1 MVKCILDVPSEPC
14 RDLFLLQ
21 LYARYS
27 ALFLAISVSF
37 NHGRFY
43 LTHFIDEQTMSFGV
57 MFLKSSLGLPD
68 SGPSRR
74 EWQVLRAQNLEPDNM
89 DFIPASPQAN
99 TYILG
104 KLLNPT
110 VPRFSCL

>member
-1 MVKCILDVPSEPC
+1 MSK
-14 RDLFLLQ
+14 
-21 LYARYS
+21 LY
-27 ALFLAISVSF
+27 
-37 NHGRFY
+37 
-43 LTHFIDEQTMSFGV
+43 FGV

-74 EWQVLRAQNLEPDNM
+74 EWQVLRAQNLEPDNV

-104 KLLNPT
+104 KLVNPT
-110 VPRFSCL
+110 VPRFSCLWSGFGESIRLNELIHVKYSAYSPAQ